1 MEQQRKDIEQWEME
15 LRKKLNMDAIISE
28 DDSGVSTDNELQV
41 NSNDAASDASVKKSF
56 SDLGLVRKPEES
68 VDQMW
73 LRWGFEN
80 QMKLGQE
87 AQDKLKDVDNN
98 CMK

>member
-1 MEQQRKDIEQWEME
+1 MEQQRKDIEQLMNQWTME
-15 LRKKLNMDAIISE
+15 LRKKLNQDAIISE

-41 NSNDAASDASVKKSF
+41 KSNDAVKKSF
-56 SDLGLVRKPEES
+56 SVLGLVRKPEES